1 MKKLK
6 KLLRASKRAPKKAK
20 VTYTKWVAAFK
31 KYFQERKKDNFYR
44 KQLAAGLLALGAS
57 KKVQDATPEDNVKG
71 GLYLFETYRDGY
83 EDSVKHSRPAA
94 LKMALYKTA
103 VAISNEDQY
112 DRALKVALTRIPE
125 PKSPTSEPVK
135 PVWKWIIFGI
145 CVLAALGLVALFSS
159 SKKVTITNDTPP
171 ETVPDNSV
179 CQTWVMEA
187 APFETKDNKLYVEG
201 LKVVQEAKLGKS
213 SENNEKALEALQ
225 MYRNK
230 KIYLLDI
237 AQSELSPE
245 AWAKVDQNAISDTDS
260 CANEAT
266 NKLYQDVIFEVMH
279 SDVSIENLPS
289 PSTWYNSGLSKGKIV
304 VDGQKG
310 ITGNVKAIVVR
321 HRDGRVTAYL
331 ARCGNPVHKDQKGH
345 DKGDTDEHHHHPT
358 PPPPPPNSKSS
369 NPNDYQRPGTDNTR
383 DSGRG
388 TKPRVSETRP
398 ADANPPVV
406 PTAKVGGGGVV
417 DTPTNRPGSETGVT
431 APAAKPAPTTPPA
444 PKPNEGGTNNG
455 VVTD

>member
-1 MKKLK
+1 MGFVKSTKKLYK
-6 KLLRASKRAPKKAK
+6 KQIAAYKDFVKGYKQENRAVKQLEKGLLVLDSSGVNVSGGVSSYLDYRSGKKGGMKHSIAASIRLALEEIARVTGKTPKELDAAIKAAFTKIQKPASK
-20 VTYTKWVAAFK
+20 
-31 KYFQERKKDNFYR
+31 
-44 KQLAAGLLALGAS
+44 
-57 KKVQDATPEDNVKG
+57 
-71 GLYLFETYRDGY
+71 
-83 EDSVKHSRPAA
+83 
-94 LKMALYKTA
+94 
-103 VAISNEDQY
+103 
-112 DRALKVALTRIPE
+112 
-125 PKSPTSEPVK
+125 PVK
-135 PVWKWIIFGI
+135 PVWKWVILGI
-145 CVLAALGLVALFSS
+145 AVLAVLALVALFSLS
-159 SKKVTITNDTPP
+159 RKATYQNDNPTETVSDTPAC
-171 ETVPDNSV
+171 S
-179 CQTWVMEA
+179 TWMMEA

-201 LKVVQEAKLGKS
+201 LKVIQDAQLGKS

-237 AQSELSPE
+237 AKSELSPD
-245 AWAKVDQNAISDTDS
+245 AWAKVDPNAISDTGS

-289 PSTWYNSGLSKGKIV
+289 PSTWYNSGLEKGKIV

-345 DKGDTDEHHHHPT
+345 EKGDTDEHHHHLT
-358 PPPPPPNSKSS
+358 PPPPPPNHKSS
-369 NPNDYQRPGTDNTR
+369 NPNDYQRPGTDNTT
-383 DSGRG
+383 DSGHG
-388 TKPRVSETRP
+388 TKPKVSETHP
-398 ADANPPVV
+398 ADANPPIVS
-406 PTAKVGGGGVV
+406 TAKVGGGGVV
-417 DTPTNRPGSETGVT
+417 DTPTKKPGSETGVT